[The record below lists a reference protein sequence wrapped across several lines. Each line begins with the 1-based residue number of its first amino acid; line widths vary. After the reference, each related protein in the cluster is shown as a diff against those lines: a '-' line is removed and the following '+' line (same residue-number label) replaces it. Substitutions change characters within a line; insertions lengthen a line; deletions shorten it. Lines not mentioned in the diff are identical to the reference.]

1 MPIINSWLAWL
12 CREIFNMIKTQNRN
26 ERLFLPV
33 KLARIKYRGGYYE
46 KSISI
51 MPVGM
56 CMCISFLESK
66 LARYYKK
73 FKLIQIL

>member
-1 MPIINSWLAWL
+1 MDKKILAVNFGGL
-12 CREIFNMIKTQNRN
+12 GDEI
-26 ERLFLPV
+26 LFLPV
-33 KLARIKYRGGYYE
+33 KLARIKYRGGYCE
-46 KSISI
+46 RSISI

-73 FKLIQIL
+73 I